1 MSLRESPGQLLVSLR
16 KRILTCVAAAALAST
31 GAALCAVA
39 QSRAKPKAPAQSAP
53 KKTTARPAGQDAPR
67 KVTQRPEESDT
78 GQTPTNAAGAKPSA
92 ATKEDPNAARY
103 VYEFEQPD
111 FFVYFIHVEHD
122 DAGRGHI
129 RFERRSDVEQITEPF
144 ELSPAALERVMAR
157 WSALKF
163 LDSTTNYQGERT
175 YPSYG
180 KTRLKMR
187 QAGRERTAEFNY
199 AGDPD
204 AFALA
209 DEYRR
214 AADQAVF
221 VFELKIALESQPLET
236 PKLINRL
243 DSLVDGTRL
252 SDVQQLVP
260 LLRELS
266 TDERVPLVGRNQ
278 LVRILK
284 KLEKAEKTEK

>member
-1 MSLRESPGQLLVSLR
+1 MNLKKKV
-16 KRILTCVAAAALAST
+16 LTCIAAAALAST

-39 QSRAKPKAPAQSAP
+39 QSRAKPKSTAAQ
-53 KKTTARPAGQDAPR
+53 KTTARPAEQSAPR
-67 KVTQRPEESDT
+67 KTTQRPEESDA
-78 GQTPTNAAGAKPSA
+78 GKSPANATNAKPA
-92 ATKEDPNAARY
+92 ATPKEDPNAPRY

-111 FFVYFIHVEHD
+111 FFVYFIHIEHD
-122 DAGRGHI
+122 AGGRGHI
-129 RFERRSDVEQITEPF
+129 RFERRSDVEQLTEPF
-144 ELSPAALERVMAR
+144 ELSPAALERIAAR
-157 WSALKF
+157 WEALKF

-180 KTRLKMR
+180 KTRLKMSH
-187 QAGRERTAEFNY
+187 AGRERTAEFNY

-221 VFELKIALESQPLET
+221 VFELTIALESQPLEM

-252 SDVQQLVP
+252 SDPQQLIP
-260 LLRELS
+260 LLRQLT

-278 LVRILK
+278 AVRILK
-284 KLEKAEKTEK
+284 KLEKSVEKSEK